1 MALLSPANVAAI
13 DEDVAALGKG
23 RTPAGQGIPVGE
35 QIGSADDLVA
45 QVQLACRTMGK
56 NINISDF
63 VLAKRRDRVAE
74 LSEKIPTGI
83 KGDQG

>member
-1 MALLSPANVAAI
+1 
-13 DEDVAALGKG
+13 
-23 RTPAGQGIPVGE
+23 
-35 QIGSADDLVA
+35 
-45 QVQLACRTMGK
+45 MGK